1 VAGRCS
7 VDSRV
12 EEVAE
17 EVAEEEEMGVGYPKT
32 EGDTEGE
39 ASLTNRQI
47 GEDTEEVNLMHRQV
61 GEHPAGEEARAGW
74 CSLQEAYYLEGGY
87 HQVEYP
93 EEEMREEWCPLQG
106 AHHLEGG
113 YHQVEY
119 PQEEMREEWCSL
131 QGAHHLEGCYHP
143 VVCHSWDRFSDVP
156 VAPRCRASAPGLR

>member
-12 EEVAE
+12 E

-32 EGDTEGE
+32 EGDTE
-39 ASLTNRQI
+39 
-47 GEDTEEVNLMHRQV
+47 EVNLMHRQV
-61 GEHPAGEEARAGW
+61 GEHPAEEEARAGW
-74 CSLQEAYYLEGGY
+74 CS
-87 HQVEYP
+87 
-93 EEEMREEWCPLQG
+93 LQG

>member
-39 ASLTNRQI
+39 ASLTNRQV

-61 GEHPAGEEARAGW
+61 GDHPAGEEARAGW

-113 YHQVEY
+113 YH
-119 PQEEMREEWCSL
+119 
-131 QGAHHLEGCYHP
+131 P
-143 VVCHSWDRFSDVP
+143 VVCHSWDIFSDVP

>member
-17 EVAEEEEMGVGYPKT
+17 KVAEEEEMGVGYPKT
-32 EGDTEGE
+32 EGDTEEE
-39 ASLTNRQI
+39 ASLTN
-47 GEDTEEVNLMHRQV
+47 RQV

-74 CSLQEAYYLEGGY
+74 CSLQEAYYLEAGY

-113 YHQVEY
+113 YH
-119 PQEEMREEWCSL
+119 
-131 QGAHHLEGCYHP
+131 P
-143 VVCHSWDRFSDVP
+143 VVCHSWDIFSDVP